1 MDFIK
6 TYQLDIMLFMC
17 GMCGVLAVMT
27 ILARSLPRKTKRIV
41 ACMEISAMLLLLFDR
56 YSYIY
61 RGDVSDL
68 GYYMVRFSNG
78 VVYLLLLVIP
88 FLVTRYLVDVL
99 INEGKLS
106 DTPIQLKIAECLFAA
121 GVILLGIA
129 PFAGL
134 YYTFDAQNNYQR
146 APWHPV
152 CYIVPFLIVI
162 LQEWSLIRYRKRIK
176 PRLARSLMICIALPT
191 ITSVLQFFVYGLSL
205 TDIVTAFVVIVFYTY
220 TLYFLGEAAE
230 RARLHEL
237 EVFMESQKKEA
248 ALFEQTTEAL
258 ANAIDAKDKYTRGH
272 STRVAQYSRQIA
284 EAAHFP
290 KQVCDQAYFA
300 ALLHDVGKIGIDGEI
315 LNKAGKLTGK
325 EFECIKNHPTLG
337 GQILSSI
344 KQAPFLQEG
353 ARYHH
358 ERYDGSGYP
367 EGLSG
372 EDIPQIARIIAV
384 ADAYD
389 AMTSRRSYREPLDRD
404 TVRSELQKGMGTQ
417 FDPAFA
423 AIMLQLMDANE
434 TRVQAENRK

>member
-17 GMCGVLAVMT
+17 GMCGVLAIMT

-56 YSYIY
+56 FCYIY
-61 RGDVSDL
+61 AGDVSDL

-78 VVYLLLLVIP
+78 VVYLLLVVIP
-88 FLVTRYLVDVL
+88 FLVTRYLADVL
-99 INEGKLS
+99 IKEGKL
-106 DTPIQLKIAECLFAA
+106 DRVPIQLRAADCLFAV
-121 GVILLGIA
+121 GIILLGIA
-129 PFAGL
+129 PFNSL
-134 YYTFDAQNNYQR
+134 YYTIDAQNNYQR

-176 PRLARSLMICIALPT
+176 PRLARSMIICIALPA
-191 ITSVLQFFVYGLSL
+191 ITSVLQFFTYGLSL
-205 TDIVTAFVVIVFYTY
+205 TDIMTAFVVVVFYTY

-237 EVFMESQKKEA
+237 EVFMEAQKKEA

-284 EAAHFP
+284 GAAKFP
-290 KQVCDQAYFA
+290 PQVCEQVYFA

-315 LNKAGKLTGK
+315 LNKAGKLTDK
-325 EFECIKNHPTLG
+325 EFDCIKTHPTLG
-337 GQILSSI
+337 GQILASI

-358 ERYDGSGYP
+358 ERYDGRGYP
-367 EGLSG
+367 EGLAG
-372 EDIPQIARIIAV
+372 ENIPQIARIIAV

-404 TVRSELQKGMGTQ
+404 TVRSELQKGMSTQ

-423 AIMLQLMDANE
+423 AIMLQLMDAAA
-434 TRVQAENRK
+434 QNRPEESA